1 MLAALRDEPSVQAV
15 LPFARM
21 WYARESRYV
30 WAAGDRSHCILQA
43 EGGEQGDPLMP
54 AMFSLALRPAL
65 RALQSELQPGEQAL
79 AYLDDIY
86 ILAPPSRVAEL
97 YRRLEQHLLR
107 HAHIRLKASEGV
119 ELRRPAATRCARPRP
134 RLPYLG
140 RRSRI
145 ARGGAWSS
153 CPRRPGRHTG
163 VH

>member
-1 MLAALRDEPSVQAV
+1 MLAALRDAPSVQAV

-86 ILAPPSRVAEL
+86 ILPPLQTCGAVQAP
-97 YRRLEQHLLR
+97 
-107 HAHIRLKASEGV
+107 
-119 ELRRPAATRCARPRP
+119 
-134 RLPYLG
+134 
-140 RRSRI
+140 
-145 ARGGAWSS
+145 
-153 CPRRPGRHTG
+153 
-163 VH
+163 